1 MADPKNKWAQPAAP
15 PAPMFF
21 GKKERDLV
29 KQVNDE
35 LAERVVGQSLAY
47 YPISIEASNFNDI
60 YGEAIEKVSL
70 PPVRVYAYVEV
81 ENEQTHD
88 RYGYE
93 YKSKLTVNFH
103 RKRLTADQNLFVRVG
118 DFVQYGDQFYEIV
131 RTYNDTRYYF
141 GQVEHKFQISAECI
155 TARAGTFRVM
165 PSIDRTPPV
174 TSSTSA
180 GPVAEP
186 RSAPYPPVDAE
197 FITVALDDRLTNA
210 RYLAAGDGITLT
222 DGGRRSTLSIA
233 ATGQNAVGDTGS
245 VQFQTGGGTFSGSIN
260 LLFLTASNT
269 LSLTDLSASVNV
281 SASAF
286 YGDGSNLSGL
296 TTEPAGATTQ
306 IQYNATGA
314 FAGSSNLTF
323 NGTTLTGSYTGSLA
337 EVTTLSASLMNL
349 LPTSGTL
356 AGTGSYLGLD
366 ASYNLVLTAAAAAPG
381 GSSTQVQYNNVG
393 SFAGSSNFTFN
404 GTTLT
409 ASYTGSLAELTTLSA
424 SAINFTLSSGSLAG
438 DGSYLGLDSSN
449 NIVLTASS
457 TSSAAVAGSTTEVQ
471 YNSGGSFAASS
482 NLTFNGT
489 TLTGSYTG
497 SLAEYTTLTASAVQV
512 QNVSAS
518 SNISASSFYAE
529 NYVVSS
535 TDPDTYIDFTNEDRI
550 DFYAGNERLLK
561 ISENG
566 TDEVVVG
573 DGGDVNFRVA
583 TAGYGYN
590 LHVKSVNAG
599 GVANAVGIREQ
610 SPQAVLHVSGTTESL
625 LTVEGDGGTGIL
637 FVTGSG
643 RVGIGTTT
651 PTYTLDVEGDVGFN
665 EYIYHN
671 GDTNT
676 FIRFEP
682 DKINIEAGAENM
694 IYMVSGSGG
703 DQNAKVAINNDGV
716 DVDFQVKGLTEADL
730 IRVDALNDRVGIGA
744 RNPSHLLTVGGSSHL
759 SGGLIHKRTSVASNY
774 TASITDYILGVT
786 SVPVSIEF
794 DATSFSIGQV
804 VMIKDESGAASAANP
819 VALSASASQTID
831 GEGNVAIESPYG
843 AIQLYSNGANWY
855 IY

>member
-15 PAPMFF
+15 PSPMFF

-155 TARAGTFRVM
+155 TARDGTFRVM

-186 RSAPYPPVDAE
+186 RSAPYPPVDAD
-197 FITVALDDRLTNA
+197 FVTVTLDDRLTNA

-245 VQFQTGGGTFSGSIN
+245 VQYQTGGGTFSGSAN
-260 LLFLTASNT
+260 LLFLTASST
-269 LSLTDLSASVNV
+269 LSLTDLSASVNI

-296 TTEPAGATTQ
+296 TTEAAGATTQ

-337 EVTTLSASLMNL
+337 EL
-349 LPTSGTL
+349 TS
-356 AGTGSYLGLD
+356 
-366 ASYNLVLTAAAAAPG
+366 
-381 GSSTQVQYNNVG
+381 
-393 SFAGSSNFTFN
+393 
-404 GTTLT
+404 
-409 ASYTGSLAELTTLSA
+409 
-424 SAINFTLSSGSLAG
+424 
-438 DGSYLGLDSSN
+438 
-449 NIVLTASS
+449 
-457 TSSAAVAGSTTEVQ
+457 
-471 YNSGGSFAASS
+471 
-482 NLTFNGT
+482 
-489 TLTGSYTG
+489 
-497 SLAEYTTLTASAVQV
+497 LTASA
-512 QNVSAS
+512 
-518 SNISASSFYAE
+518 
-529 NYVVSS
+529 
-535 TDPDTYIDFTNEDRI
+535 T
-550 DFYAGNERLLK
+550 L
-561 ISENG
+561 
-566 TDEVVVG
+566 
-573 DGGDVNFRVA
+573 
-583 TAGYGYN
+583 
-590 LHVKSVNAG
+590 
-599 GVANAVGIREQ
+599 
-610 SPQAVLHVSGTTESL
+610 
-625 LTVEGDGGTGIL
+625 
-637 FVTGSG
+637 VTGDS
-643 RVGIGTTT
+643 
-651 PTYTLDVEGDVGFN
+651 Y
-665 EYIYHN
+665 
-671 GDTNT
+671 
-676 FIRFEP
+676 
-682 DKINIEAGAENM
+682 
-694 IYMVSGSGG
+694 
-703 DQNAKVAINNDGV
+703 
-716 DVDFQVKGLTEADL
+716 
-730 IRVDALNDRVGIGA
+730 
-744 RNPSHLLTVGGSSHL
+744 L
-759 SGGLIHKRTSVASNY
+759 SGALIHKRVTVSSNY
-774 TASITDYILGVT
+774 TASITDYILGVA
-786 SVPVSIEF
+786 SVPVSIIF
-794 DATSFSIGQV
+794 DATSFTDGQV
-804 VMIKDESGAASAANP
+804 VVIKDESGAASVANP